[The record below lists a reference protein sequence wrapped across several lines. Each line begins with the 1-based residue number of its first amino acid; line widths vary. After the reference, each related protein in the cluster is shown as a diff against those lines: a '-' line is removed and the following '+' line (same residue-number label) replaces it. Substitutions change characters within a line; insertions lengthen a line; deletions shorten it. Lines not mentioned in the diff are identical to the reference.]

1 MTPMRKCA
9 ESISL
14 IVPVYNEG
22 EMLEGV
28 IKGCIETLE
37 KDFKDFELILIDDG
51 SADGTGDLMDKIAA
65 GNKRVK
71 VLHNLVNM
79 NVGISVQRG
88 FASATKTYVVHNAV
102 DFPLAVS
109 DIRPLVE
116 KMDGVDVLVL
126 ERTSYAGYTLWRWV
140 TSKANRLLMRLI
152 YRAGGIRDMN
162 FTQVYR
168 REVLPSIMPLS
179 KSPSFTTP
187 EMIIRAIRSGLNVKG
202 EPVRYIPRSAGKG
215 AFGRPHDMLWS
226 FYDMLRF
233 RLRY

>member
-1 MTPMRKCA
+1 MKKCT

-28 IKGCIETLE
+28 IKGCIETLK

-51 SADGTGDLMDKIAA
+51 STDGTGWLMDKIAA
-65 GNKRVK
+65 GDKRVL

-88 FASATKTYVVHNAV
+88 FAVAEKKYVVHNAV
-102 DFPLAVS
+102 DFPLAVG
-109 DIRPLVE
+109 DIRALIE

-126 ERTSYAGYTLWRWV
+126 ERTSYAGYSAWRWI
-140 TSKANRLLMRLI
+140 TSKANRLLMRIL
-152 YRAGGIRDMN
+152 YQVDGIRDMN
-162 FTQVYR
+162 FTQLYR
-168 REVLPSIMPLS
+168 REILPSIMPLS

-187 EMIIRAIRSGLNVKG
+187 EMIIRAIRSGLKVKG
-202 EPVRYIPRSAGKG
+202 EPVRYIPRSSGKG
-215 AFGRPHDMLWS
+215 AFGRPHDILWS

-233 RLRY
+233 RIRF